1 MSLKLSDGKFSSY
14 GPEYKPKFELAV
26 LEEGFVGKNYSQ
38 TKFKLV
44 KLPVELFGLLSAQ
57 LGANQI

>member
-1 MSLKLSDGKFSSY
+1 VKLSDGKFSSY

-26 LEEGFVGKNYSQ
+26 VEEGSVGMNYSQ

-44 KLPVELFGLLSAQ
+44 KLTVALFGLLSAQ
-57 LGANQI
+57 FGANQI

>member
-1 MSLKLSDGKFSSY
+1 VKLSDGKFSSY

-26 LEEGFVGKNYSQ
+26 VEGSVGMNYSQ

-44 KLPVELFGLLSAQ
+44 KLTVALFGLLSAQ
-57 LGANQI
+57 FGANQI

>member
-1 MSLKLSDGKFSSY
+1 VSVKLSDGKFNSY
-14 GPEYKPKFELAV
+14 GPEYNPKFELAV
-26 LEEGFVGKNYSQ
+26 LEEGSVGMNYSQ

-44 KLPVELFGLLSAQ
+44 KFPVALFGLLSAQ